1 MAKENSDG
9 SITKSLE
16 MCAKCGISEPHD
28 KLHDGICKECINDKK
43 YGRTPHTKENP
54 YLALGF
60 FEFAILSTLMVLF
73 FPWSLLVCVI
83 FFGLEETKFIIIAL
97 LHDFFMTL
105 IAIISIVVPIL
116 VVLFIIIYFL
126 IF

>member
-28 KLHDGICKECINDKK
+28 KLLDGICKECINDKK
-43 YGRTPHTKENP
+43 YGRTPNTNENP

-73 FPWSLLVCVI
+73 FPWSLLFCVI
-83 FFGLEETKFIIIAL
+83 FLGLETTKFIIIAL

-105 IAIISIVVPIL
+105 IAIISVVVPLL
-116 VVLFIIIYFL
+116 VVLFIIIYLLVF
-126 IF
+126 